1 VLQSL
6 SVNTGSPVF
15 GTELTILALTAVVV
29 GGTRLE
35 GGRATALG
43 TLGGVLTLASLTTA
57 MEFGSVP
64 AYVQEVATGAILLV
78 LVVLDRAATFRAAAN
93 W

>member
-1 VLQSL
+1 MLQSL

-15 GTELTILALTAVVV
+15 GSDLTILALTAVVV

-43 TLGGVLTLASLTTA
+43 TLGGVLTLAALTTA
-57 MEFGSVP
+57 MEFQSVP
-64 AYVQEVATGAILLV
+64 AYVQEIVTGTILLA
-78 LVVLDRAATFRAAAN
+78 LVALDRAATPRPATP
-93 W
+93 